1 MRAYSP
7 GTKTRNIRW
16 SSENLLET
24 LEIAMA
30 VRAYWKGSLRLSLVT
45 CPVLLYPAST
55 SVDKTR
61 FHMINKETGNR
72 LKQQMVDAETGDVV
86 EGEQKGR
93 GYELSKDTY
102 VKIDTGELEAV
113 QIESNHTIDIDSF
126 VPRDEIDKRYLN
138 HPYYIVPDGKAGVD
152 AFAVIRDAMKDQDR
166 VALARIVLTNRE
178 HVIAIEPMG
187 KGLIGTTLRYPYQL
201 REAGDYFENIK
212 NPKIS
217 KDMIELAT
225 HILDSKAGHFD
236 PSKFKDEY
244 EDALKKLVKRKAA
257 GKPIKAA
264 QPEEEPSNVISLMDA
279 LKQSLKGKAA
289 AKSSARPPARRR
301 GPQRRTAKKAH
312 RSPARQRKAG

>member
-1 MRAYSP
+1 LGFRKPLKS
-7 GTKTRNIRW
+7 
-16 SSENLLET
+16 

-30 VRAYWKGSLRLSLVT
+30 PRAYWKGSLRLSLVT

-55 SVDKTR
+55 AVEKTR

-93 GYELSKDTY
+93 GYELTKGKYVEIDKD
-102 VKIDTGELEAV
+102 ELEAV

-126 VPRDEIDKRYLN
+126 VPKDEIDKRYLN
-138 HPYYIVPDGKAGVD
+138 HPYYIVPDGKAALD
-152 AFAVIRDAMKDQDR
+152 AFAVVRDAMKDQDR

-187 KGLIGTTLRYPYQL
+187 KGLIGTTLRYPYEL
-201 REAGDYFENIK
+201 RDADEYFEDIK
-212 NPKIS
+212 SPKVS
-217 KDMIELAT
+217 KDMIELAS
-225 HILDSKAGHFD
+225 HILDTKAAHFD

-257 GKPIKAA
+257 GKPIKVAE
-264 QPEEEPSNVISLMDA
+264 PEERPSNVINLMDA
-279 LKQSLKGKAA
+279 LKQSLKGKAS
-289 AKSSARPPARRR
+289 AKTSARSPSRRR
-301 GPQRRTAKKAH
+301 GSPRRAAKKAH
-312 RSPARQRKAG
+312 RSTARQRKAG

>member
-1 MRAYSP
+1 
-7 GTKTRNIRW
+7 
-16 SSENLLET
+16 
-24 LEIAMA
+24 MA
-30 VRAYWKGSLRLSLVT
+30 ARAYWKGSLRLSLVT

-72 LKQQMVDAETGDVV
+72 LKQQMVDTETGDVV

-93 GYELSKDTY
+93 GYELSKGSY
-102 VKIDTGELEAV
+102 VGIDKDELEAV

-126 VPRDEIDKRYLN
+126 VPKDEIDKRYLN

-178 HVIAIEPMG
+178 HVIAIEPLG
-187 KGLIGTTLRYPYQL
+187 KGLVGTTLRYPYEL
-201 REAGDYFENIK
+201 RDAEEYFDDIK
-212 NPKIS
+212 NPKVS

-225 HILDSKAGHFD
+225 HILDSKAAHFD

-257 GKPIKAA
+257 GKPIKATE
-264 QPEEEPSNVISLMDA
+264 PEEKPSNVISLMDA

-289 AKSSARPPARRR
+289 AKSSARAPARRR

-312 RSPARQRKAG
+312 RSTARQRKAG